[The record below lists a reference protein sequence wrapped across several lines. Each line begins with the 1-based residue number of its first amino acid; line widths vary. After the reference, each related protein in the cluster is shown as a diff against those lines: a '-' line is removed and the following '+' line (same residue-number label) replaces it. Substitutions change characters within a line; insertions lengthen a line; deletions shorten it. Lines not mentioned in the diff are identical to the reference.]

1 MSTKSRGRVLM
12 DQKANSVADLA
23 AVLLQQ
29 ERPVEETSGRWGGK
43 KKKKMKGGGRNLQGT
58 VEGVRIRWADVLDA
72 EFAATWPEAVVH
84 DVLARSRYT
93 AAFPAVEEVV
103 PGEVPGGEEEVVED
117 GVEGVE
123 GMEGG
128 KEGAERRVVL

>member
-1 MSTKSRGRVLM
+1 M

-29 ERPVEETSGRWGGK
+29 ERPVETSRGWA
-43 KKKKMKGGGRNLQGT
+43 KKKKMRKGGGRNLNLLGT

-93 AAFPAVEEVV
+93 AAFPAVEEVS
-103 PGEVPGGEEEVVED
+103 PGEGPGGEEEVVE
-117 GVEGVE
+117 EGVG

-128 KEGAERRVVL
+128 EEGAKRPVVL

>member
-1 MSTKSRGRVLM
+1 M

-29 ERPVEETSGRWGGK
+29 ERPVEETSRGRGGK
-43 KKKKMKGGGRNLQGT
+43 EKKKMGKGGGPNLLGT

-93 AAFPAVEEVV
+93 AAFPAVEEKV
-103 PGEVPGGEEEVVED
+103 PRGEEEVVED
-117 GVEGVE
+117 EEEGGVE

-128 KEGAERRVVL
+128 EEGAKRRVVL

>member
-12 DQKANSVADLA
+12 DQKANTVADLA

-29 ERPVEETSGRWGGK
+29 ERPVVEKAGGRAGRK
-43 KKKKMKGGGRNLQGT
+43 KLKGGAEPNVLGT
-58 VEGVRIRWADVLDA
+58 VEGVRIRWAHLLDA

-93 AAFPAVEEVV
+93 AAFPAVGEVRRGEKKEVV
-103 PGEVPGGEEEVVED
+103 
-117 GVEGVE
+117 VEGT
-123 GMEGG
+123 
-128 KEGAERRVVL
+128 EGAERRGVV